1 MDISKLEKQIID
13 DNKAINYDQALELTE
28 LPSEKVLEL
37 TSLARKVT
45 VKYKGDGVFL
55 RSIISAKTGDCSED
69 CSFCS
74 QSVHY
79 SSPISKHSLLDPD
92 EVLQAAIQSQ
102 KMGAFDFCIVIAV
115 KGPSKKQFEKVLES
129 IDLVKKNTNL
139 EIGCSLGSLTKDQA
153 FALGKAGVWRYNH
166 NLETCREFFPNIC
179 TTHTY
184 DERLETAKLVKE
196 AGMELCCGG
205 IIGMGET
212 VEQRIRFAF
221 EIKDLDPHTVPI
233 NFLNPRPGTPLS
245 HLKPLPSI
253 EAVKTIAIWRLI
265 MPSKVLMSGGGREIT
280 LRDLQS
286 MGVVAGANGMII
298 GNYLTTEGRAPEDD
312 LKMIEDLQM
321 PIKDRYNNEI

>member
-1 MDISKLEKQIID
+1 MDIGKLEKQIID

-166 NLETCREFFPNIC
+166 NLETAE
-179 TTHTY
+179 
-184 DERLETAKLVKE
+184 
-196 AGMELCCGG
+196 
-205 IIGMGET
+205 
-212 VEQRIRFAF
+212 
-221 EIKDLDPHTVPI
+221 
-233 NFLNPRPGTPLS
+233 
-245 HLKPLPSI
+245 
-253 EAVKTIAIWRLI
+253 
-265 MPSKVLMSGGGREIT
+265 SKNV
-280 LRDLQS
+280 
-286 MGVVAGANGMII
+286 
-298 GNYLTTEGRAPEDD
+298 
-312 LKMIEDLQM
+312 
-321 PIKDRYNNEI
+321 

>member
-115 KGPSKKQFEKVLES
+115 KL
-129 IDLVKKNTNL
+129 I
-139 EIGCSLGSLTKDQA
+139 
-153 FALGKAGVWRYNH
+153 
-166 NLETCREFFPNIC
+166 
-179 TTHTY
+179 
-184 DERLETAKLVKE
+184 
-196 AGMELCCGG
+196 
-205 IIGMGET
+205 
-212 VEQRIRFAF
+212 
-221 EIKDLDPHTVPI
+221 
-233 NFLNPRPGTPLS
+233 PGF
-245 HLKPLPSI
+245 
-253 EAVKTIAIWRLI
+253 
-265 MPSKVLMSGGGREIT
+265 
-280 LRDLQS
+280 
-286 MGVVAGANGMII
+286 
-298 GNYLTTEGRAPEDD
+298 
-312 LKMIEDLQM
+312 
-321 PIKDRYNNEI
+321 